1 MNNLKI
7 KGFDNLEKDPVS
19 GAVLLT
25 PSNTASDVKL
35 DYLVRKIKSIEK
47 QNEDILQMLKDI
59 LNKFTA

>member
-25 PSNTASDVKL
+25 PSNTATDVKL
-35 DYLVRKIKSIEK
+35 DYLVRKIKSLEK
-47 QNEDILQMLKDI
+47 QNEDILQLLKDI